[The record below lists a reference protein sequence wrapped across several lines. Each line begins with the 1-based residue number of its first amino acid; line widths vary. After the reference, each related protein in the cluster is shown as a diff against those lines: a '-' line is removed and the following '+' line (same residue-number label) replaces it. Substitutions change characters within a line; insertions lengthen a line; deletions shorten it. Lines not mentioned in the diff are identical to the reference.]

1 MSNATETAAPIPMV
15 NVQIDGVW
23 LQFPKGTRVI
33 EACSQASK
41 FIPRYCYH
49 PKLSSPGNCRMC
61 LIELGTPKMTPDRK
75 PVLGADGKPE
85 IAWIP
90 RPQISCAQDVSEGMG
105 IRTDSPMVQECRKGV
120 MEFLLI
126 NHPLDC
132 PICDQAGECRLQE
145 FSVEYGQAESRFL
158 EHKVKKP
165 KNVELGPRVTLDG
178 ERCILCT
185 RCIRFM
191 KEVADDDVL
200 GIVDRGSFNSIA
212 CHPDRLLDSN
222 YSLNTVD
229 ICPVGA
235 LTSSDFRFKMRVWFL
250 KETKTIDVNCGTGSN
265 ITIGSREN
273 VIYRITP
280 RENNDVNG
288 NWLPDSHRLNFKY
301 VNDERRLKQPTVK
314 GQSVDW
320 RTAIAIA
327 GEILKSKS
335 SDQLWLVASGRSTNE
350 ELFLAHRL
358 AEALEIQKQHDIVPR
373 IGTADG
379 LLVAADRNP
388 NTGGAK
394 LLGITTSKPGGR
406 FKKLVEGVR
415 GGTIK
420 VLITLGEDL
429 TKTGLT
435 EDDLARLEAVI
446 VLDILPNKTTPHAT
460 VLLPASAWCEKRGSM
475 INTKGR
481 LQRLNRAVQPPGEA
495 RDDWEILRD
504 LIQSVSGANGLFAI
518 EDVFKAMAADV
529 KELEGLSLSKI
540 GDLGVNVIKEKPATA
555 EPAVAS
561 Q

>member
-1 MSNATETAAPIPMV
+1 MV

-158 EHKVKKP
+158 EHKVKKA

-200 GIVDRGSFNSIA
+200 GIVDRGSFNTIA
-212 CHPDRLLDSN
+212 CHPDRILDNN

-250 KETKTIDVNCGTGSN
+250 KETKTIDVNCATGSN
-265 ITIGSREN
+265 LTIGSREN

-301 VNDERRLKQPTVK
+301 VNDERRLQQPTVK
-314 GQSVDW
+314 GQPVDW

-350 ELFLAHRL
+350 ELFLASRL

-373 IGTADG
+373 NGAADG

-388 NTGGAK
+388 NTAGAK

-406 FKKLVEGVR
+406 FKKLLEGVR

-420 VLITLGEDL
+420 VVITLGEDL

-435 EDDLARLEAVI
+435 EDDLAKLEAI
-446 VLDILPNKTTPHAT
+446 IALDILPNQTTPHAT
-460 VLLPASAWCEKRGSM
+460 VLFPASAWCEKRGSM
-475 INTKGR
+475 INLKGR

-504 LIQSVSGANGLFAI
+504 LLGAVAGPSELLAI
-518 EDVFKAMAADV
+518 EPSRSSRLYQSIMCR
-529 KELEGLSLSKI
+529 
-540 GDLGVNVIKEKPATA
+540 T
-555 EPAVAS
+555 
-561 Q
+561 

>member
-1 MSNATETAAPIPMV
+1 MV

-33 EACSQASK
+33 EACSQAQK

-61 LIELGTPKMTPDRK
+61 LVEMGTPKMTPDRK
-75 PVLGADGKPE
+75 PVIEADGRPE

-90 RPQISCAQDVSEGMG
+90 RPQISCAQDVAEGMG
-105 IRTDSPMVQECRKGV
+105 IRTDSPMVQDARKGV

-165 KNVELGPRVTLDG
+165 KNIELGPRVTLDA

-212 CHPDRLLDSN
+212 CHPDKTLDNN

-235 LTSSDFRFKMRVWFL
+235 LTSTDFRFKMRVWFL

-265 ITIGSREN
+265 ITVGSREN
-273 VIYRITP
+273 KIYRLTP

-288 NWLPDSHRLNFKY
+288 VWLPDSHRLNFKY
-301 VNDERRLKQPTVK
+301 VGDERRLTRPTVK
-314 GQSVDW
+314 GQPVDW
-320 RTAIAIA
+320 RTATAIA
-327 GEILKSKS
+327 AEILKSKPS
-335 SDQLWLVASGRSTNE
+335 EQLWLVASGRATNE
-350 ELFLAHRL
+350 EMFLARRL
-358 AEALEIQKQHDIVPR
+358 IAALDIDKQHDIVPR
-373 IGTADG
+373 LAEADG
-379 LLVAADRNP
+379 MLIAADRNP
-388 NTGGAK
+388 NTTGAK
-394 LLGITTSKPGGR
+394 LLGLTTPKPGGR

-415 GGTIK
+415 SGAIK
-420 VLITLGEDL
+420 VVVTLGEDL

-435 EDDLARLEAVI
+435 GEDLAKLDAIIAV
-446 VLDILPNKTTPHAT
+446 DILPNKTTPHAT
-460 VLLPASAWCEKRGSM
+460 IVLPASAWVEKRGSM
-475 INTKGR
+475 ISLKGR
-481 LQRLNRAVQPPGEA
+481 LQRLNQVVNPPGEA

-504 LIQSVSGANGLFAI
+504 LIQAVSGSNGLYMI
-518 EDVFKAMAADV
+518 EDVFKAMAGEV
-529 KELEGLSLSKI
+529 KEFANLSLSKI
-540 GDLGVNVIKEKPATA
+540 GDLGVQIITAKAPEPETA
-555 EPAVAS
+555 EAAR
-561 Q
+561 

>member
-1 MSNATETAAPIPMV
+1 MSAASPEVPMV

-33 EACSQASK
+33 EACSQAQK

-61 LIELGTPKMTPDRK
+61 MVEMGMPKMTPDRK
-75 PVLGADGKPE
+75 PVIGADGKPE

-90 RPQISCAQDVSEGMG
+90 RPQISCAQDVAEGMG
-105 IRTDSPMVQECRKGV
+105 IRTDSPMVQDARKGV

-165 KNVELGPRVTLDG
+165 KNVELGPRVTLDA

-191 KEVADDDVL
+191 KEVAKDDVL
-200 GIVDRGSFNSIA
+200 GIVDRGSFNTIA
-212 CHPDRLLDSN
+212 CHPDKTLDSN

-235 LTSSDFRFKMRVWFL
+235 LTSTDFRFKMRVWFL

-265 ITIGSREN
+265 ITVSSREN
-273 VIYRITP
+273 KIYRITP

-288 NWLPDSHRLNFKY
+288 VWLPDSHRLNFKY
-301 VNDERRLKQPTVK
+301 VGDERRLTKPTVK

-320 RTAIAIA
+320 RTATAIA
-327 GEILKSKS
+327 AEILKSKPS
-335 SDQLWLVASGRSTNE
+335 EQLWLVASGRATNE
-350 ELFLAHRL
+350 EMFLAKRL
-358 AEALEIQKQHDIVPR
+358 IAALDIDKQHDIVPR
-373 IGTADG
+373 LAEADG
-379 LLVAADRNP
+379 LLIAADRNP
-388 NTGGAK
+388 NTSGAK
-394 LLGITTSKPGGR
+394 LLGLTTPAKQGSR

-415 GGTIK
+415 SGAIK
-420 VLITLGEDL
+420 VVVTLGEDL

-435 EDDLARLEAVI
+435 EEDLAKLDAIIAV
-446 VLDILPNKTTPHAT
+446 DILPNKTTPHAT
-460 VLLPASAWCEKRGSM
+460 IVLPASAWVEKRGSM
-475 INTKGR
+475 INLKGR
-481 LQRLNRAVQPPGEA
+481 LQRLNQVVNPPGEA

-504 LIQSVSGANGLFAI
+504 LIQAVSGSNGLYMI
-518 EDVFKAMAADV
+518 EDVFKSMAGEV
-529 KELEGLSLSKI
+529 KEFANLSLSKI
-540 GDLGVNVIKEKPATA
+540 GDLGVPLITEKAP
-555 EPAVAS
+555 EPETVEAAK
-561 Q
+561 